1 MAKLDLGKVVPIKG
15 EDYFTNSEIEEIK
28 SDIEQEIEVPTKTSD
43 LTNDSGFINKD
54 VNNLTNYTLGV
65 ETGSSIDLSLDSSTY
80 VMTLSLK
87 NSNGTVLNTKT
98 VDLPLES
105 VVVNGVYDSTNKKII
120 LTLESGSTIDV
131 PVGDLING
139 LQSEITSNNKLSS
152 DLVDDTNNTNK
163 FVTSSEKQAWNNK
176 SDFSGDY
183 EDLSNKPTIPDE
195 LADLQSDSTHRTVT
209 DAEKTT
215 WNGKQDTLT
224 FDSTPTE
231 NSTNPVTSDGIF
243 QALAGAGGGSDAN
256 VQYLGDVSK
265 YNGSNNNVLDI
276 TGMKKGIYI
285 INNDNNSAQY
295 GSSIYMKSNYNGSD
309 KTFSFS
315 YSQSR
320 IKPYIFLELINDVP
334 TTVTS
339 NKVIGYVYEYQTYW
353 GWWKGT
359 ITFKSSGVTIAGE
372 FAGVQALYT
381 DINRTVTGKLT
392 FNTLPETSVTPTTDT
407 QLVNKSYVDA
417 QIQALRE
424 ELSGE

>member
-1 MAKLDLGKVVPIKG
+1 MALDITSYEIGKKSAG
-15 EDYFTNSEIEEIK
+15 GSGTTDYTELSNKPSIN
-28 SDIEQEIEVPTKTSD
+28 DVTLTGNNTS
-43 LTNDSGFINKD
+43 S
-54 VNNLTNYTLGV
+54 NL
-65 ETGSSIDLSLDSSTY
+65 
-80 VMTLSLK
+80 K
-87 NSNGTVLNTKT
+87 
-98 VDLPLES
+98 
-105 VVVNGVYDSTNKKII
+105 
-120 LTLESGSTIDV
+120 
-131 PVGDLING
+131 
-139 LQSEITSNNKLSS
+139 LQSEIDSSHKLNA
-152 DLVDDTNNTNK
+152 DLVDDTSSTNK
-163 FVTSSEKQAWNNK
+163 FVTS
-176 SDFSGDY
+176 
-183 EDLSNKPTIPDE
+183 
-195 LADLQSDSTHRTVT
+195 
-209 DAEKTT
+209 AEKTT

-231 NSTNPVTSDGIF
+231 NSNNPVTSDGIF

-265 YNGSNNNVLDI
+265 YNSSNNKVLDI